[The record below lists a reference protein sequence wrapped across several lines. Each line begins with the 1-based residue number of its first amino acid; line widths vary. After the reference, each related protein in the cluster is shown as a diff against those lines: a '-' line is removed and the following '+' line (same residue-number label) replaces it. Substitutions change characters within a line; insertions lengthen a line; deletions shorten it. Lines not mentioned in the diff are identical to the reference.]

1 MSAQKHIFS
10 VFYSFFLSDIE
21 EVIRD
26 WLKTYKGGIYES
38 YSVCEVILV
47 DDLFA
52 DMRDCVSWA
61 GAFISHAG
69 KS

>member
-1 MSAQKHIFS
+1 M
-10 VFYSFFLSDIE
+10 V
-21 EVIRD
+21 RD
-26 WLKTYKGGIYES
+26 WLKTYKSGLYES

-61 GAFISHAG
+61 RVFLSHAG

>member
-1 MSAQKHIFS
+1 M
-10 VFYSFFLSDIE
+10 
-21 EVIRD
+21 IRD

-69 KS
+69 KSHMKSQDLQSNHDESVSQ